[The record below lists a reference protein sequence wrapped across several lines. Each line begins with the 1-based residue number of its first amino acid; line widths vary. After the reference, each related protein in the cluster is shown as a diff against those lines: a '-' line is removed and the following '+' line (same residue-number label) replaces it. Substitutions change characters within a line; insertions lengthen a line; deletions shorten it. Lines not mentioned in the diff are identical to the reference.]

1 MAEAN
6 ESVDGTSDCGKLLK
20 HWFFEHQV
28 DGKKRWTPFN
38 FIDSQAL
45 EEAFLS
51 RNPQKKII
59 GTDGGRFEVN
69 IEERTRKSVYWTS
82 DNTSVRR
89 CSWFYKVDSRWVPY
103 EECISD
109 LLESEFQ
116 EAMQSKEWHR
126 RIDLPNGEQ
135 VVFHDSNVMVHFQQ
149 ASSADWGSP
158 TNTISK
164 PRVVKRG
171 VDDFQID
178 EGDSSK
184 IDHLLFMVHGI
195 GSVCDLKMRT
205 VEEVVDEFRSIA
217 QQLIQAHYRTA
228 YDEGKIG
235 RVEVLPVSWYKALHS
250 DDSGIDQKLKSITL
264 ESIPRLRNFTNETL
278 LDVLFY
284 TSPMFSQS
292 IVDTVANALNKKYS
306 MFLNRNKDFK
316 GRVSLAGHSLG
327 SLILFDLLCHQNPTE
342 LNGEN
347 IENPDELGTPT
358 RVKKISIHHPVVRTE
373 SKAIDYNIGL
383 SGTGQPLM
391 TYKQLIFEPK
401 HFFALGSPIGMFV
414 TIRGIDKL
422 GLDFSLPTC
431 DHFFNIFHPF
441 DPVAYRIEAL
451 VNPEMATVS
460 PVLIPHHKGRKRMHL
475 ELKETFQQVSADIKT
490 KLMSSVKN
498 VTETVCAL
506 NPLNKSINQKSIEK
520 EVDQVLNKQLSEEK
534 GVEKESP
541 KESPTHE
548 QLQYNLGLLNQGRR
562 FDYVLQEA
570 PLEFFNEYLFALAS
584 HVVYWDSADTILFI
598 VKEIYSSMGIEAD
611 KEVPQ
616 HTLKIER
623 PTSTTDLVVPS
634 SSDSLRG

>member
-1 MAEAN
+1 M
-6 ESVDGTSDCGKLLK
+6 
-20 HWFFEHQV
+20 
-28 DGKKRWTPFN
+28 
-38 FIDSQAL
+38 
-45 EEAFLS
+45 
-51 RNPQKKII
+51 
-59 GTDGGRFEVN
+59 
-69 IEERTRKSVYWTS
+69 
-82 DNTSVRR
+82 
-89 CSWFYKVDSRWVPY
+89 DSRWIPY
-103 EECISD
+103 EEEISEQ
-109 LLESEFQ
+109 LEIGYQ
-116 EAMQSKEWHR
+116 EALITKEWHR
-126 RIDLPNGEQ
+126 RIDLPNSEQ

-149 ASSADWGSP
+149 QSNSDSWGSP
-158 TNTISK
+158 TNSITK

-171 VDDFQID
+171 IDDFHID
-178 EGDSSK
+178 EGDSDQ

-195 GSVCDLKMRT
+195 GSVCDLKFRT
-205 VEEVVDEFRSIA
+205 VEQVVDEFRMIA
-217 QQLIQAHYRTA
+217 QQLVQAHYRTA

-264 ESIPRLRNFTNETL
+264 DSIPRLRNFTNETL

-284 TSPMFSQS
+284 TSPVFSQG

-306 MFLNRNKDFK
+306 MFLKRNKNFK

-327 SLILFDLLCHQNPTE
+327 SLILFDLLCHQKPTE

-347 IENPDELGTPT
+347 LENPDELGTPS
-358 RVKKISIHHPVVRTE
+358 RLKKISLHQPITRTH
-373 SKAIDYNIGL
+373 SKAIDYNFGL

-451 VNPEMATVS
+451 VNPSLASVS

-475 ELKETFQQVSADIKT
+475 ELKETFQQVSADLKT

-506 NPLNKSINQKSIEK
+506 NPLNKNINQKAIEK
-520 EVDQVLNKQLSEEK
+520 EVDQVLNKQLSSET
-534 GVEKESP
+534 GVEKDESP
-541 KESPTHE
+541 KESPSTE
-548 QLQYNLGLLNQGRR
+548 KLFNMGLLNQGRR

-598 VKEIYSSMGIEAD
+598 VKEMYSSMGIEAD
-611 KEVPQ
+611 KEIPQ
-616 HTLKIER
+616 HTLKFER
-623 PTSTTDLVVPS
+623 PSSSTDLVVPS